1 MHVSF
6 CRRGIREDHSRG
18 PVCGGDQS
26 GRFVEIMDLQT
37 TSQVWSKYL
46 ESYVESRA
54 PETEMIQNQGEKTNL
69 HDFNGHVVWQIFLD
83 YLFDIGNLAFC
94 TSNIK

>member
-6 CRRGIREDHSRG
+6 CRRGIREDHSRD
-18 PVCGGDQS
+18 PVCDGDQS

-37 TSQVWSKYL
+37 TGQVWSKYS

-69 HDFNGHVVWQIFLD
+69 HDFNGYVVWQILLY
-83 YLFDIGNLAFC
+83 YLFDIGNLVFC